1 MALVTHEMNFARK
14 VAHRI
19 VFLDEG
25 AVIEDET
32 PAEFFANPKTER
44 AKQFLDKML

>member
-1 MALVTHEMNFARK
+1 MNFARE

-25 AVIEDET
+25 ILLEDEK

-44 AKQFLDKML
+44 ARQFLDKML